1 MSRRIVA
8 CAEIVGRGGRRVF
21 DVFSCVLVIF
31 DFSLNYFQSFI
42 TPLISVLASPLS
54 ASFQRCQRVCCLCT
68 FWSTQC
74 LLWCRFW
81 GIYCTSIWRTIS
93 VLWAVSWRLV
103 KTSLSQN
110 IPSQNISFTKNPLH
124 KTSPHKT
131 SLHKTFPHKT
141 SPHKTSLHKTSLSQN
156 IPFTKHPFPTDRVTK
171 HPFPTLTS
179 HKTSLFCKQHFFVA
193 IFVLVF

>member
-93 VLWAVSWRLV
+93 VLWAVSWPAQSPFNLQTKRSRTECKYLENFKICPSVIRVFWNMNVRNWSNLLV
-103 KTSLSQN
+103 MEMSRWKALSL
-110 IPSQNISFTKNPLH
+110 
-124 KTSPHKT
+124 
-131 SLHKTFPHKT
+131 
-141 SPHKTSLHKTSLSQN
+141 
-156 IPFTKHPFPTDRVTK
+156 R
-171 HPFPTLTS
+171 
-179 HKTSLFCKQHFFVA
+179 FCKICGKRRWPRLSTNTFWNWRKM
-193 IFVLVF
+193 